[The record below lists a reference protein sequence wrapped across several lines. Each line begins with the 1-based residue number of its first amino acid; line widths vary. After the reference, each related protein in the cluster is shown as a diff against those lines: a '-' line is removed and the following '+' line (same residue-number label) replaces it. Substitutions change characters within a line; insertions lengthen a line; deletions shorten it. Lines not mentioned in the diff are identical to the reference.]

1 MFGLG
6 ANLRGAAKIAC
17 LGREKVMVVV
27 KVILR
32 FGGQLPRGGM
42 CLNPSSPERVPFNL
56 IAVIQECYWDSS

>member
-32 FGGQLPRGGM
+32 FGGQLPQGGDV
-42 CLNPSSPERVPFNL
+42 LKSLLPGTRSF
-56 IAVIQECYWDSS
+56 